1 MDPLIKLLRILL
13 LPFFLLISACG
24 PLKMPRMP
32 DLPFAVT
39 LTAEGELFKVAP
51 ASPTQIPSATN
62 TPGQLPTPNA
72 VIEPSSTPLQ
82 VEATLTAEATYIP
95 FLPTA
100 TETLLPPL
108 DLPTEQ
114 PRLPSMVA
122 WISSPTYPGDSDPGR
137 LFRVD
142 YDPAQWAQTEGNFG
156 VLVLANRDIEYCVIS
171 PWTGR
176 GLPVEWKV
184 TQDFRTIGIST
195 FQISTVS
202 VQDTV
207 KFVSYT
213 GGDGSMLT
221 SFQVSFTV
229 RQDECLQQAETVLG
243 TLQSVSET
251 HPPQPTITAT
261 P

>member
-1 MDPLIKLLRILL
+1 MDPLINLLKILVL
-13 LPFFLLISACG
+13 LFFLLISACG
-24 PLKMPRMP
+24 PLKMPQMP

-39 LTAEGELFKVAP
+39 LTAEGRLFETDPAP
-51 ASPTQIPSATN
+51 QTLISPATD
-62 TPGQLPTPNA
+62 TPGELPTPSE
-72 VIEPSSTPLQ
+72 IISPSPTSLLVETTP
-82 VEATLTAEATYIP
+82 TAEATYIP

-108 DLPTEQ
+108 ELPTEQ
-114 PRLPSMVA
+114 PRLPSLVA
-122 WISSPTYPGDSDPGR
+122 WVSLPTYPGDSEPGR
-137 LFRVD
+137 LFRLD
-142 YDPAQWAQTEGNFG
+142 YDPAQWAQTQGNFG
-156 VLVLANRDIEYCVIS
+156 ELVLANRSIEYCVIS

-184 TQDFRTIGIST
+184 TQDFRTIGRST
-195 FQISTVS
+195 FQISKVS

-213 GGDGSMLT
+213 GGDDSMLT
-221 SFQVSFTV
+221 SFQVSFTF

-251 HPPQPTITAT
+251 PSPQPTITAT